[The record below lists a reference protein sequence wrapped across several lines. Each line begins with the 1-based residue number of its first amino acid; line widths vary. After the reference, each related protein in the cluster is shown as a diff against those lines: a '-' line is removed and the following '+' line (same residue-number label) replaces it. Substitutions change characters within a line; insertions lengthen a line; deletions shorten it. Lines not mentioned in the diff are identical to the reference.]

1 MWQSS
6 PSAKHVFTMKR
17 LIILN
22 PASRNGAAKK
32 TFVAQKAK
40 WQELLGD
47 FTVYHTTGPGDATR
61 EVTKVL
67 RNRTADQILVAG
79 GDGSINEASRGYW
92 HDGKLIRN
100 DVPLGIINLGTGG
113 DFYKSV
119 TSASENY
126 EEALVENRFSR
137 IDSALVRDSFLIE
150 RTFINISSVGLA
162 GEMLG
167 RLKKS
172 SFQKGAAAY
181 FYHTLRSLIA
191 YEPRAVTVV
200 WEDEKGE
207 TQTRETELING
218 FVCNGRYSG
227 GGMQWAPLA
236 ELNDGLLRVTLITGR
251 RKLPLVLQS
260 RKLYAGKIEKFPGAE
275 TFAAKRVRFC
285 FKSPVSLETDG
296 ESIATESEGPVEYEF
311 SVKEKSFPLNL

>member
-1 MWQSS
+1 
-6 PSAKHVFTMKR
+6 MKR

-32 TFVAQKAK
+32 TFVAQKARWK
-40 WQELLGD
+40 ELLGD
-47 FTVYHTTGPGDATR
+47 FEVYHTTGPGDATR

-67 RNRTADQILVAG
+67 RKRTADQILIAG

-92 HDGKLIRN
+92 HDGKLIRD

-119 TSASENY
+119 TSASEDY
-126 EEALVENRFSR
+126 EAALVENRFTR
-137 IDSALVRDSFLIE
+137 IDSALVRDDLIIE
-150 RTFINISSVGLA
+150 RTFLNISSVGLA

-167 RLKKS
+167 RLKVS
-172 SFQKGAAAY
+172 SFQKGAGAY
-181 FYHTLRSLIA
+181 FYHTLRSLIS
-191 YEPRAVTVV
+191 YEPREVKVL
-200 WEDEKGE
+200 WEDEHGE
-207 TQTRETELING
+207 TQTRDTELING

-251 RKLPLVLQS
+251 KKLSLILQS
-260 RKLYAGKIEKFPGAE
+260 RKLYAGGIEQFPGAE
-275 TFAAKRVRFC
+275 TFAARRVRFC
-285 FKSPVSLETDG
+285 FKEPVSLETDG
-296 ESIATESEGPVEYEF
+296 EPVENKSEGPVEFEY
-311 SVKEKSFPLNL
+311 SVQEKSFPLNL

>member
-1 MWQSS
+1 
-6 PSAKHVFTMKR
+6 MKR

-22 PASRNGAAKK
+22 PASRHGAAKK
-32 TFVAQKAK
+32 TFVAQKARWK
-40 WQELLGD
+40 AVLGD
-47 FTVYHTTGPGDATR
+47 FEVYHTTGPGDATR

-67 RNRTADQILVAG
+67 RNRSADQILIAG

-92 HDGKLIRN
+92 HDGKLIRD

-113 DFYKSV
+113 DFYRSV
-119 TSASENY
+119 TSASDDY
-126 EEALVENRFSR
+126 EAALVENRFTR
-137 IDSALVRDSFLIE
+137 IDSALVRDDNHME
-150 RTFINISSVGLA
+150 RAFINISSVGLA

-167 RLKKS
+167 RLKAS

-181 FYHTLRSLIA
+181 FYHTLRSLISF
-191 YEPRAVTVV
+191 EPRDVTVL
-200 WEDEKGE
+200 WEDAKGE
-207 TQTRETELING
+207 TQSRDTELING
-218 FVCNGRYSG
+218 FVCNGRFSG

-251 RKLPLVLQS
+251 RKLPLILQS
-260 RKLYAGKIEKFPGAE
+260 GKLYAGKIEKFPGAE

-296 ESIATESEGPVEYEF
+296 EPIARGKEGPVEFEF
-311 SVKEKSFPLNL
+311 SVVAKSFPLNL

>member
-1 MWQSS
+1 
-6 PSAKHVFTMKR
+6 MKR

-22 PASRNGAAKK
+22 PASRHGLAKK
-32 TFVAQKAK
+32 TFQDQKAK
-40 WQELLGD
+40 WQALLGD
-47 FTVYHTTGPGDATR
+47 FVVYHTTGPGDATR
-61 EVTKVL
+61 EVAKVL
-67 RNRTADQILVAG
+67 RKRTADQILVAG

-92 HDGKLIRN
+92 QDGNLIRD

-119 TSASENY
+119 ISASENY
-126 EEALVENRFSR
+126 EEALVENRFTR
-137 IDSALVRDSFLIE
+137 IDSALVRDGFLME
-150 RTFINISSVGLA
+150 RTFLNISSVGLA

-167 RLKKS
+167 RLKAS

-181 FYHTLRSLIA
+181 FYHTLRSLLA

-200 WEDEKGE
+200 WEDAQGE
-207 TQTRETELING
+207 TQTRDTELING

-236 ELNDGLLRVTLITGR
+236 ELADGLLRVTLITGR
-251 RKLPLVLQS
+251 KKMPLILQS
-260 RKLYAGKIEKFPGAE
+260 GKLYAGKIEKFPGAE
-275 TFAAKRVRFC
+275 TFIAKRVRFC
-285 FKSPVSLETDG
+285 FKEPVGLEIDG
-296 ESIATESEGPVEYEF
+296 EPIRDDRDRPVEFEF